1 MWPKTP
7 DGAWLEAGRRKRIR
21 QGNGVYAQAQT
32 KTVTGKAARGWQEE
46 KAGLKNT
53 MRLQQ
58 LVQSHR
64 PVPLFQF
71 HCPLLCPVLSTSRG
85 EKLPTLACL
94 PQQREAAHLPV
105 SAPTNRSCPPS
116 RVCLNKLP
124 TFPCLPQQTEAAH
137 PPVSAPTSCP
147 PSPVCPNTPR
157 PVL

>member
-1 MWPKTP
+1 MHKHKQKQS
-7 DGAWLEAGRRKRIR
+7 R
-21 QGNGVYAQAQT
+21 
-32 KTVTGKAARGWQEE
+32 GKAARGWQEE

-94 PQQREAAHLPV
+94 PQTE
-105 SAPTNRSCPPS
+105 RSCPPS
-116 RVCLNKLP
+116 RVCPNKQKLP
-124 TFPCLPQQTEAAH
+124 TLPCLPQQAAH

-147 PSPVCPNTPR
+147 PSPVCPNKLPTLPCLPQQAAHL
-157 PVL
+157 PVSAPTERSCPPSPICPSMLPILPCLP